1 MKVIIKLLLLISL
14 FIPSAYSK
22 DGFGDVK
29 FTYTSFQNFLSYL
42 RGDGDPNAGGVMQTS
57 GMPLGFAIN
66 QKGNVSWYFYCP
78 KKFGDNCM
86 PGAHINAQNGC
97 SKEAKRRGEDRC
109 YVFAKKRV
117 IVWDNANVKIPRK
130 VTVEQVKEI
139 FKENGWYE

>member
-1 MKVIIKLLLLISL
+1 
-14 FIPSAYSK
+14 
-22 DGFGDVK
+22 
-29 FTYTSFQNFLSYL
+29 
-42 RGDGDPNAGGVMQTS
+42 
-57 GMPLGFAIN
+57 
-66 QKGNVSWYFYCP
+66 
-78 KKFGDNCM
+78 M

-117 IVWDNANVKIPRK
+117 IVWNNANVKIPRK